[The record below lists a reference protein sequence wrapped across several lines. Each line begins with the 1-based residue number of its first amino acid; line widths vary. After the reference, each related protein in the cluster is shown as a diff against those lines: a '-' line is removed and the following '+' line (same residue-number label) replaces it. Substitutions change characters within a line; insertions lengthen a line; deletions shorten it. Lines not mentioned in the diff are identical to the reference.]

1 MRPEQK
7 YDNYCNAKEY
17 PVKYEIKQTE
27 VQTHIFH
34 ESAIYVERS
43 SVSLPDVGHILVAFS
58 ETEQAMGSSNFKI
71 FQKKDKPVQTYYY
84 IVYVYHLEVS
94 AV

>member
-1 MRPEQK
+1 M
-7 YDNYCNAKEY
+7 
-17 PVKYEIKQTE
+17 KYETKQTE

-34 ESAIYVERS
+34 ESAIYVERF
-43 SVSLPDVGHILVAFS
+43 SVSLPDVGHILGLKAAFS
-58 ETEQAMGSSNFKI
+58 ETEQAMGSSNIKI